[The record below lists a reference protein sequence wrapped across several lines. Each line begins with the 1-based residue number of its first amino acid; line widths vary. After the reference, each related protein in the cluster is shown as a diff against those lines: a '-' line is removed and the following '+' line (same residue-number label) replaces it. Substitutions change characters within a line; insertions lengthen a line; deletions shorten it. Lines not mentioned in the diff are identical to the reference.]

1 MAVDFTILNNL
12 QNTIRQLEDSINRSI
27 QESIK
32 ANEGIIKTLQTSQL
46 FAGKTKEDAKITP
59 DYALSTKIIKRR
71 KGQPTDRVTLR
82 DTGDFYRSIEVVAGG
97 NAMIIRTIISYS
109 IYLINKYADILGL
122 TADNW
127 EKFINQ
133 YTLPTIKK
141 NFDDIIAKS

>member
-32 ANEGIIKTLQTSQL
+32 ANEGVIKTLQTSQL
-46 FAGKTKEDAKITP
+46 FSGKTKEDTDIKP
-59 DYALSTKIIKRR
+59 SYALSTKILKRK

>member
-32 ANEGIIKTLQTSQL
+32 ANEGVIKTLQISQL

-59 DYALSTKIIKRR
+59 DYALSTKILKRK

-82 DTGDFYRSIEVVAGG
+82 DTGDFYRSIEIVAGG